1 VRRAAAALLP
11 LLLAVACGPTAP
23 PSPRVE
29 RPNILIIALDRVGTD
44 LGAYGSEAE
53 TPHIDRLAA
62 RGRRFDRAF
71 AQYPSLVPS
80 RLAILTGRR
89 PEKTRLWDEL
99 ESRDGLGGALPLQE
113 AFRAQGYFTARV
125 GRLVGG
131 TSDAPFVWDRADEPG
146 PDVVGRR
153 ALEVL
158 AERPDRPFFLA
169 VSFEA
174 GDPRRLPPAEFLE
187 AYDPRR
193 VRLPA
198 VHDLGQLPPLALA
211 DAGSPRAESP
221 LLPEDQR
228 RRLRVAALAR
238 VTQVDTQVGALLD
251 ALDRGGLTSRTLV
264 VVVGDTAPDLGVPRS
279 ALLLEDALRAS
290 LIVTGPGV
298 GSGRAS
304 EEVVEL
310 VDLYPTLALLGSLP
324 GVAGLDGRSLLPL
337 LENPQ
342 GSGTGTAFSATRRAA
357 GTLGRSVRDS
367 RYRYTEWPDGSREL
381 FDHEVDPGES
391 TNLAAVPGHEAAL
404 AEMKGLLD
412 AGPRAAALGVPR
424 TSALADADSDASGP
438 RPNVLLVMVDDL
450 LPRLGCYGAGAT
462 PNLDRLAREG
472 RRFDRAYC
480 QVSSCSPSRTS
491 LLTGRRPEGTGLF
504 DNLQSPREH
513 LGNAVPLQEHF
524 HAQGYFTARV
534 GKIYHGPFEEQFAWD
549 LAEHTPYL
557 PEDEANE
564 PPPRRERLAA
574 GGPSL
579 AWTATANDDANE
591 PDGRTARRV
600 VRLLEEHQDRPF
612 FIAAGFNKPH
622 IPWVAPR
629 PYFDRNPSDQI
640 VLAPEPDDDWADVPE
655 IAVSRR
661 APRLPGLLLSARPE
675 PRDDTLRRQAM
686 AAYDACVSFVD
697 AQVGLLMEA
706 LDRLK
711 LRERTIVVVI
721 SDHGYHLGD
730 HGGLWRKNTLFEA
743 SLRVPLILSVPGM
756 ADPGGAAS
764 GLVESVDVYP
774 TLVELARVPSP
785 PGLEGTSLVPLLE
798 DAKRA
803 VKKAAFSVAPRSP
816 PELGRTVR
824 TPRWRYTLWPD
835 GGEELYDLAPSL
847 WARFRASLRGQE
859 RRAENV
865 AGDPALGEQKAE
877 MRRLFDALDAR

>member
-1 VRRAAAALLP
+1 
-11 LLLAVACGPTAP
+11 
-23 PSPRVE
+23 
-29 RPNILIIALDRVGTD
+29 VGTD
-44 LGAYGSEAE
+44 LGTYGSEAE
-53 TPHIDRLAA
+53 TQHIDRLAA

-71 AQYPSLVPS
+71 AQYPSLSAS
-80 RLAILTGRR
+80 RLALLTGRR
-89 PEKTRLWDEL
+89 PEKTRLFEAP
-99 ESRDGLGGALPLQE
+99 ESRDQLGGALPLPE

-131 TSDAPFVWDRADEPG
+131 GADALLEWDRADEPG
-146 PDVVGRR
+146 PEVVGRR

-174 GDPRRLPPAEFLE
+174 GDPRRMPPAEFLE

-198 VHDLGQLPPLALA
+198 PHDLRALPPLALA
-211 DAGSPRAESP
+211 DAGAAPPATP
-221 LLPEDQR
+221 LLSDDQR

-238 VTQVDTQVGALLD
+238 VTQIDTQVGALVE

-264 VVVGDTAPDLGVPRS
+264 VVVGDTAGELGLPRS
-279 ALLLEDALRAS
+279 DLLLEDTLRAS
-290 LIVTGPGV
+290 LIVAGPGV
-298 GSGRAS
+298 GAGRSS

-310 VDLYPTLALLGSLP
+310 VDLFPTLALLGGLP
-324 GVAGLDGRSLLPL
+324 AIPGLEGRSLLPL
-337 LENPQ
+337 LESPQ
-342 GSGTGTAFSATRRAA
+342 GDGTRTAFSATRRSAA
-357 GTLGRSVRDS
+357 TLGRSVRDP

-381 FDHEVDPGES
+381 FDHDRDPGES
-391 TNLAAVPGHEAAL
+391 MNLAGRPGHEAAL
-404 AEMKGLLD
+404 AAMKGLLE

-424 TSALADADSDASGP
+424 SATAADADSDASGP

-450 LPRLGCYGAGAT
+450 APRLGCYGAGVPT
-462 PNLDRLAREG
+462 PTFDRLAREG
-472 RRFDRAYC
+472 RRFDQAYC

-491 LLTGRRPEGTGLF
+491 LLTGRRPETTGVF
-504 DNLQSPREH
+504 DNLQSPRDH
-513 LGNAVPLQEHF
+513 LGGAVPVQEHF

-564 PPPRRERLAA
+564 PPPRRERMAA

-579 AWTATANDDANE
+579 AWTATSNSDANE

-612 FIAAGFNKPH
+612 FIAVGFNKPH

-629 PYFDRNPSDQI
+629 PYFDLNPADAI
-640 VLAPEPDDDWADVPE
+640 VLPGEPDDDWANLPE

-661 APRLPGLLLSARPE
+661 PPRLPGLLLGARPE
-675 PRDDTLRRQAM
+675 PRDDALRREAV
-686 AAYDACVSFVD
+686 AAYDACISFVD
-697 AQVGLLMEA
+697 AQLGVLLEA
-706 LDRLK
+706 LDRLR

-730 HGGLWRKNTLFEA
+730 KGGLWRKNTLFDA
-743 SLRVPLILSVPGM
+743 SLRVPLIVSAPGT
-756 ADPGGAAS
+756 AEPGAAS
-764 GLVESVDVYP
+764 SAVVESVDLFP
-774 TLVELARVPSP
+774 TLVELARIPPP
-785 PGLEGTSLVPLLE
+785 PGLEGTSLVPVLE
-798 DAKRA
+798 DPKRA
-803 VKKAAFSVAPRSP
+803 VKKAAFSVAPRQP

-824 TPRWRYTLWPD
+824 TARWRYTLWPD
-835 GGEELYDLAPSL
+835 GGEELYDLAPST

-865 AGDPALGEQKAE
+865 AGDPALREPKAT
-877 MRRLFDALDAR
+877 MRRLFDVVDQR